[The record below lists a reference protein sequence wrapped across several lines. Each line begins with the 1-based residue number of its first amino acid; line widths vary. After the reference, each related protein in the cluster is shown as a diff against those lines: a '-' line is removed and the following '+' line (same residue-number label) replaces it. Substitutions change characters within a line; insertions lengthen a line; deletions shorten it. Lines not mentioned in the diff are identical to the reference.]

1 MVMMDPSPS
10 RCVGEAVLDDD
21 TVAVNHAPPCR
32 RVIVLF
38 CFAGSTSIIEGG
50 ALTHRLDL
58 LCGLRICIL
67 ASLDAALRAMRLGQ
81 VVQICHTRWECAVVR
96 PVFAR
101 DHD

>member
-1 MVMMDPSPS
+1 MTTPLPLPRATVPS
-10 RCVGEAVLDDD
+10 RHRAILL
-21 TVAVNHAPPCR
+21 
-32 RVIVLF
+32 RVIKHHR
-38 CFAGSTSIIEGG
+38 GG

-58 LCGLRICIL
+58 LCGLRIGIL

>member
-1 MVMMDPSPS
+1 MVMIDPSPS

-21 TVAVNHAPPCR
+21 TVAVDHAPPCR

-38 CFAGSTSIIEGG
+38 CFADQQAIEGG

-67 ASLDAALRAMRLGQ
+67 ASLNAALRAMRLGQ

>member
-1 MVMMDPSPS
+1 MLLPPPSSATMQRNVRGNLHP
-10 RCVGEAVLDDD
+10 
-21 TVAVNHAPPCR
+21 HAPPCR

-67 ASLDAALRAMRLGQ
+67 ASLNAALRAMRLGQ

-96 PVFAR
+96 PVFAK